1 MTLTVNTP
9 NHVNTSNHTFSR
21 TVPPAA
27 VWDLHP
33 SRSLPSPALGVRT
46 LAPVDRTGEPSPVAG
61 GVADVRARSFEQR
74 RENGKVTLLG
84 LAVGAVLVIGTVIG
98 VNEGASSQGPG
109 QFETVTAVTAK

>member
-1 MTLTVNTP
+1 M
-9 NHVNTSNHTFSR
+9 
-21 TVPPAA
+21 
-27 VWDLHP
+27 
-33 SRSLPSPALGVRT
+33 
-46 LAPVDRTGEPSPVAG
+46 
-61 GVADVRARSFEQR
+61 RSFEQR